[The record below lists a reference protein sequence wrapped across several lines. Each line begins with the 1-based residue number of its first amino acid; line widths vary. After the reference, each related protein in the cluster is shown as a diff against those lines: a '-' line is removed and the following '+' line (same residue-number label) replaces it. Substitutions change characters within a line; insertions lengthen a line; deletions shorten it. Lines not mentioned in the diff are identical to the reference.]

1 MPGRFFEL
9 AVRAR
14 RFSLRLAVVID
25 LAYVGLGALGGAAL
39 GRVAPSL
46 SPPSQH
52 SARACV
58 VDAVQRLH

>member
-14 RFSLRLAVVID
+14 RFSIRLAFVID

-39 GRVAPSL
+39 GRAGPSL
-46 SPPSQH
+46 SPPDQH
-52 SARACV
+52 PSRACV
-58 VDAVQRLH
+58 ADAVQRLH